1 MPKTSHNRQALSLKN
16 RLKLRNIEFLWDLE
30 EPLPKARSKSKAVI
44 RAASPKDRE
53 RLRKIVVEA
62 YLPEWSWWV
71 RQIGGEERARA
82 DLMSY
87 VGEFLQDRNK
97 RIFVAED
104 GEKIIGFC
112 GAAKYSRGTGT
123 IGYGVA
129 VLPGF
134 RKRGIGSMLL
144 LAALDWL
151 KKSRVRFVTLE
162 EETFSFANKDSPA
175 IFLYKSLG
183 GKIIGDQVFFAG
195 TGMRRIRRTLPPT
208 IPVK

>member
-1 MPKTSHNRQALSLKN
+1 MPEKSRSRQKLSIKN
-16 RLKLRNIEFLWDLE
+16 RLKVRNIGFLWDLRE
-30 EPLPKARSKSKAVI
+30 LLPKSRSKNKAAI
-44 RAASPKDRE
+44 KAAMPKDRE

-71 RQIGGEERARA
+71 RQVGGKGRARD

-87 VGEFLQDRNK
+87 VSEFLRDRKK
-97 RIFVAED
+97 RIFVAEE
-104 GEKIIGFC
+104 GGRIIGFS
-112 GAAKYSRGTGT
+112 GAAKYNRGTGT

-151 KKSRVRFVTLE
+151 NKSGVRFVTLE
-162 EETFSFANKDSPA
+162 EETFGFANQDTSA
-175 IFLYKSLG
+175 MVLYKSLG
-183 GKIIGDQVFFAG
+183 GKIISDQ
-195 TGMRRIRRTLPPT
+195 
-208 IPVK
+208 PVTK

>member
-1 MPKTSHNRQALSLKN
+1 MPETSHNRQAFSLKN
-16 RLKLRNIEFLWDLE
+16 KLKVCNIGFLWDLE
-30 EPLPKARSKSKAVI
+30 EPLPKSRSKNKVAIS
-44 RAASPKDRE
+44 AAMPKDRG
-53 RLRKIVVEA
+53 RLRKIVLEA

-71 RQIGGEERARA
+71 RQIGGKERASD

-87 VGEFLQDRNK
+87 VNEFLRDRKK
-97 RIFVAED
+97 RIFVAEE
-104 GEKIIGFC
+104 GGKIIGFS
-112 GAAKYSRGTGT
+112 GAAKYNRGTGT

-162 EETFSFANKDSPA
+162 EETFGFPNQDTPA
-175 IFLYKSLG
+175 IILYKSLG
-183 GKIIGDQVFFAG
+183 GKIISDQPA
-195 TGMRRIRRTLPPT
+195 TR
-208 IPVK
+208 

>member
-1 MPKTSHNRQALSLKN
+1 LKN
-16 RLKLRNIEFLWDLE
+16 KPKIRSIGFLWDLR
-30 EPLPKARSKSKAVI
+30 EPFPKI
-44 RAASPKDRE
+44 RLKDKVTIKTATPKDSG

-71 RQIGGEERARA
+71 RKIGGRERARA

-87 VGEFLQDRNK
+87 VSEFLRDRKK

-104 GEKIIGFC
+104 GETIIGFC
-112 GAAKYSRGTGT
+112 GAAKYDRGTGT

-134 RKRGIGSMLL
+134 RKRGIGSKLL

-151 KKSRVRFVTLE
+151 KKSGVRFVTLE
-162 EETFSFANKDSPA
+162 EETFSFANKDTPA
-175 IFLYKSLG
+175 TFLYKSLG
-183 GKIIGDQVFFAG
+183 GKIISDQISSLVQ
-195 TGMRRIRRTLPPT
+195 
-208 IPVK
+208 V

>member
-1 MPKTSHNRQALSLKN
+1 MIVDASSRRHPTIEMSET
-16 RLKLRNIEFLWDLE
+16 LKLRNIGFLWDLE
-30 EPLPKARSKSKAVI
+30 EPPPKSRSKSKAAI
-44 RAASPKDRE
+44 RAATPRDSE

-71 RQIGGEERARA
+71 KQIGGKEKART

-87 VGEFLQDRNK
+87 VSEFLRDRKK
-97 RIFVAED
+97 RILVAED
-104 GEKIIGFC
+104 GKKIIGFC
-112 GAAKYSRGTGT
+112 GAAKYDRGTGT

-134 RKRGIGSMLL
+134 RKRGIGSELL

-151 KKSRVRFVTLE
+151 KKSGERFETLE
-162 EETFSFANKDSPA
+162 EETFGFANHDSPA

-183 GKIIGDQVFFAG
+183 GKIISDQIFSRVQ
-195 TGMRRIRRTLPPT
+195 
-208 IPVK
+208 V

>member
-1 MPKTSHNRQALSLKN
+1 MIVDVSRPRHLTMEELLLKN
-16 RLKLRNIEFLWDLE
+16 RLKVRNIGFLWDLE
-30 EPLPKARSKSKAVI
+30 EPFPKSRSKNKAVI
-44 RAASPKDRE
+44 RAALPKDRE

-71 RQIGGEERARA
+71 RQTGGKERARD

-87 VGEFLQDRNK
+87 ISEFLRDRKK

-104 GEKIIGFC
+104 SETIIGFC
-112 GAAKYSRGTGT
+112 GAAKYDRGTGT

-151 KKSRVRFVTLE
+151 KNSGVRFVTLE
-162 EETFSFANKDSPA
+162 EETFGFANQDTPA
-175 IFLYKSLG
+175 MILYKSLG
-183 GKIIGDQVFFAG
+183 GKIISDHHA
-195 TGMRRIRRTLPPT
+195 TR
-208 IPVK
+208 

>member
-1 MPKTSHNRQALSLKN
+1 LSSKNQLKV
-16 RLKLRNIEFLWDLE
+16 RNIGFLWDLE
-30 EPLPKARSKSKAVI
+30 EPLPKFRSKNKSAI
-44 RAASPKDRE
+44 RAATPRDKE

-71 RQIGGEERARA
+71 RKIGGKERARD

-87 VGEFLQDRNK
+87 VSEFLRDRNK
-97 RIFVAED
+97 RIFVAEKD
-104 GEKIIGFC
+104 GKIIGFS
-112 GAAKYSRGTGT
+112 GAAKYKRGTGT

-162 EETFSFANKDSPA
+162 EETFGFPNQDTPA
-175 IFLYKSLG
+175 MILYESIG
-183 GKIIGDQVFFAG
+183 GKIISDRPE
-195 TGMRRIRRTLPPT
+195 TR
-208 IPVK
+208 

>member
-1 MPKTSHNRQALSLKN
+1 MPEKSRSRQKLSMKS
-16 RLKLRNIEFLWDLE
+16 RLKVRNIGFLWDLRE
-30 EPLPKARSKSKAVI
+30 LLPKSRSKNKAAI
-44 RAASPKDRE
+44 KAAMPKDRE

-71 RQIGGEERARA
+71 RQVGGKERARD

-87 VGEFLQDRNK
+87 VSEFLRDRKK
-97 RIFVAED
+97 RIFVAEK
-104 GEKIIGFC
+104 GGKIIGFS
-112 GAAKYSRGTGT
+112 GAAKYNRGTGT

-151 KKSRVRFVTLE
+151 KKSGVRFVTLE
-162 EETFSFANKDSPA
+162 EETFGFANQDTSA
-175 IFLYKSLG
+175 MVLYKSLG
-183 GKIIGDQVFFAG
+183 GKIISDQ
-195 TGMRRIRRTLPPT
+195 
-208 IPVK
+208 PVTK

>member
-1 MPKTSHNRQALSLKN
+1 MPEKSRSRQKLSIKN
-16 RLKLRNIEFLWDLE
+16 RLKVRNIGFLWDLRE
-30 EPLPKARSKSKAVI
+30 LLPKSRSKNKAAI
-44 RAASPKDRE
+44 KAAMPKDRE

-71 RQIGGEERARA
+71 RQVGGKERARD

-87 VGEFLQDRNK
+87 VSEFLRDRKK
-97 RIFVAED
+97 RIFVAEE
-104 GEKIIGFC
+104 GGRIIGFS
-112 GAAKYSRGTGT
+112 GAAKYNRGTGT

-151 KKSRVRFVTLE
+151 NKSGVRFVTLE
-162 EETFSFANKDSPA
+162 EETFGFANQDTSA
-175 IFLYKSLG
+175 MVLYKSLG
-183 GKIIGDQVFFAG
+183 GKIISDQ
-195 TGMRRIRRTLPPT
+195 
-208 IPVK
+208 PVTK

>member
-1 MPKTSHNRQALSLKN
+1 MPKTANSRQALALKN
-16 RLKLRNIEFLWDLE
+16 RRKLRNIGFLWDLE
-30 EPLPKARSKSKAVI
+30 ETLPKSRSRNKTAI
-44 RAASPKDRE
+44 RAATPKDRE
-53 RLRKIVVEA
+53 LLRKIVVEA

-71 RQIGGEERARA
+71 RKIGGRERARA

-87 VGEFLQDRNK
+87 VSEFLRDRKK

-112 GAAKYSRGTGT
+112 GAAKYGRGTGT

-151 KKSRVRFVTLE
+151 KKSGVRFATLE
-162 EETFSFANKDSPA
+162 EETFSFPNRDSPA
-175 IFLYKSLG
+175 IVLYKSFG
-183 GKIIGDQVFFAG
+183 GKIISDQIFS
-195 TGMRRIRRTLPPT
+195 L
-208 IPVK
+208 VKV

>member
-1 MPKTSHNRQALSLKN
+1 MPEKSRSRQKLSMKN
-16 RLKLRNIEFLWDLE
+16 RLKVRNIGFLWDLRE
-30 EPLPKARSKSKAVI
+30 LLPKSRSKNKAAI
-44 RAASPKDRE
+44 KAAMPKDRE

-71 RQIGGEERARA
+71 RQVGGKERARD

-87 VGEFLQDRNK
+87 VSEFLRDRKK
-97 RIFVAED
+97 RIFVAEE
-104 GEKIIGFC
+104 GGKIIGFS
-112 GAAKYSRGTGT
+112 GAAKYNRGTGT

-151 KKSRVRFVTLE
+151 NKSGVRFVTLE
-162 EETFSFANKDSPA
+162 EETFGFANQDTSA
-175 IFLYKSLG
+175 MVLYKSLG
-183 GKIIGDQVFFAG
+183 GKIISDQ
-195 TGMRRIRRTLPPT
+195 
-208 IPVK
+208 PVTK

>member
-1 MPKTSHNRQALSLKN
+1 MPEKSRSRQKLSIKN
-16 RLKLRNIEFLWDLE
+16 RLKVRNIGFLWDLRE
-30 EPLPKARSKSKAVI
+30 LLPKSRSKNKAAI
-44 RAASPKDRE
+44 KAAMPKDRE

-71 RQIGGEERARA
+71 RQVGGKERARD

-87 VGEFLQDRNK
+87 VSEFLRDRKK
-97 RIFVAED
+97 RIFVAEE
-104 GEKIIGFC
+104 GGKIIGFS
-112 GAAKYSRGTGT
+112 GAAKYNRGTGT

-151 KKSRVRFVTLE
+151 NKSGVRFVTLE
-162 EETFSFANKDSPA
+162 EETFGFANQDTSA
-175 IFLYKSLG
+175 MVLYKSLG
-183 GKIIGDQVFFAG
+183 GKIISDQ
-195 TGMRRIRRTLPPT
+195 
-208 IPVK
+208 PVTK